1 MKKIVLV
8 DGNNLLFRSYYAT
21 AYTGNI
27 MRNKEGFP
35 TNGVYGFV
43 NMINKIISEEKP
55 EYMMVAFDIGKTF
68 RHEKYER
75 YKDGRRE
82 TPDDLKVQFPVAKK
96 ILTAMG
102 IKYLECAGYEAD
114 DIIGTISMWCEKD
127 PEYEALI
134 VSSDKDLL
142 QLISDETVVKL
153 LKTKDYIWMD
163 KKTFNDTYGFDPI
176 HMIDLKA
183 LMGDSSDNIP
193 GVKGIGE
200 KGAIKLVSEYKT
212 IDNIYE
218 NIDKIKGA
226 MQIKLIDGKEDA
238 YYSKDLVT
246 IYREVPLDITFDD
259 LLYKG
264 ENADEL
270 IDIYNDLGF
279 YSLLRKI
286 NTSEV
291 KKNKEIVGEFVDI
304 PDTAETE
311 KNKVNNNCNEN
322 IIDNDKNESI
332 VENIKILSNNEDIDK
347 NKIEEFK
354 IISDI
359 NDIKISEDT
368 SIYLDTTIGNYHN
381 AEILGIALYNSTL
394 SCYIPFDIFKNNTSI
409 LDTNYN
415 LSTYD
420 YKKLIVVF
428 NKYGIKV
435 PNINFDTMISAYL
448 LNYETKDDICYLA
461 NKLEV
466 EIPSYDKKEVVT
478 TEEAARRAIL
488 KAKFIYNTKDKLYEN
503 MKKEDNIYLFESI
516 EMPLTKVLANMEIEG
531 IRVDK
536 KVLEEMGTEIK
547 IKLEILTR
555 DIYNYAGEE
564 FNINSPKQLG
574 EILFDKLKLPGTKKN
589 KNGYATDID
598 VLKKLTE
605 YPIINKI
612 LEYRALAKL
621 YSTYIDGIIST
632 IRKDGKIHTIY
643 TQTLTRTGRLSSIEP
658 NLQNIPMRSE
668 YGRLIRKAFIPEN
681 NSVILSSDYSQI
693 ELRVFAHL
701 SGVNDLINA
710 FKEGVDIHTK
720 TAMDIFKVPMEGV
733 TKNMRRQAKAVNFG
747 ILYGISSYG
756 LAEDIGIPV
765 KEAKE
770 FINKYFETYPG
781 VKDYMDK
788 EIDEAKRTGYVKTI
802 MNRKRVIE
810 ELKSSNYKVRS
821 MGERMALNTPV
832 QGSASDILKKAM
844 VEINNIFEKENI
856 KSKMLL
862 QVHDEL
868 IFNVYNDEI
877 DKVKDIVYNTMTK
890 VFELKVPLDVDIELG
905 NNWYEAK

>member
-43 NMINKIISEEKP
+43 NMINKIISDEKP

-226 MQIKLIDGKEDA
+226 TQIKLIDGKEDA

-286 NTSEV
+286 NTSDI
-291 KKNKEIVGEFVDI
+291 KK
-304 PDTAETE
+304 E
-311 KNKVNNNCNEN
+311 KSRE
-322 IIDNDKNESI
+322 
-332 VENIKILSNNEDIDK
+332 
-347 NKIEEFK
+347 EEFK

-368 SIYLDTTIGNYHN
+368 SIYLDTTIGNYHD

-394 SCYIPFDIFKNNTSI
+394 SCYIPYDIFKNNTSI
-409 LDTNYN
+409 LDTDYN

-461 NKLEV
+461 NKLNIY
-466 EIPSYDKKEVVT
+466 IPSYDKKEVVT

-488 KAKFIYNTKDKLYEN
+488 KARFIYNTKDKLYED
-503 MKKEDNIYLFESI
+503 MKREDNIYLFESI
-516 EMPLTKVLANMEIEG
+516 EMPLAKVLAKMETTG

-574 EILFDKLKLPGTKKN
+574 EILFDKLKLPGAKKN

-632 IRKDGKIHTIY
+632 IREDGKIHTIY

-668 YGRLIRKAFIPEN
+668 YGRLIRKAFIPED

-788 EIDEAKRTGYVKTI
+788 EIDEAKRNGYVKTI

-810 ELKSSNYKVRS
+810 ELKSSNYMVRS

>member
-226 MQIKLIDGKEDA
+226 TQIKLIDGKEDA

-286 NTSEV
+286 NISEV
-291 KKNKEIVGEFVDI
+291 KKKEDR
-304 PDTAETE
+304 
-311 KNKVNNNCNEN
+311 K
-322 IIDNDKNESI
+322 
-332 VENIKILSNNEDIDK
+332 
-347 NKIEEFK
+347 EEFK

-368 SIYLDTTIGNYHN
+368 SIYLDTTIGNYHD

-394 SCYIPFDIFKNNTSI
+394 SCYIPYDIFKNNTSI
-409 LDTNYN
+409 LDTDYN

-448 LNYETKDDICYLA
+448 LNYDTKDDICYLA
-461 NKLEV
+461 NKLNIY
-466 EIPSYDKKEVVT
+466 IPSYDKKEVVT

-488 KAKFIYNTKDKLYEN
+488 KARFIYNTKDKLYED
-503 MKKEDNIYLFESI
+503 MKREDNIYLFESI
-516 EMPLTKVLANMEIEG
+516 EMPLAKVLAKMETTG

-574 EILFDKLKLPGTKKN
+574 EILFDKLKLPGAKKN

-632 IRKDGKIHTIY
+632 IREDGKIHTIY

-668 YGRLIRKAFIPEN
+668 YGRLIRKAFIPED

-788 EIDEAKRTGYVKTI
+788 EIDEAKRNGYVKTI

-810 ELKSSNYKVRS
+810 ELKSSNYMVRS

-844 VEINNIFEKENI
+844 VEISDIFEKENI

-905 NNWYEAK
+905 NNWYESK

>member
-226 MQIKLIDGKEDA
+226 TQIKLIDGKEDA

-286 NTSEV
+286 NTSDI
-291 KKNKEIVGEFVDI
+291 KK
-304 PDTAETE
+304 E
-311 KNKVNNNCNEN
+311 K
-322 IIDNDKNESI
+322 SR
-332 VENIKILSNNEDIDK
+332 ED
-347 NKIEEFK
+347 EFK

-359 NDIKISEDT
+359 NDVKISEDT
-368 SIYLDTTIGNYHN
+368 SIYLDTTIGNYHD

-394 SCYIPFDIFKNNTSI
+394 SCYIPYDIFKNNTSI
-409 LDTNYN
+409 LDTDYN

-461 NKLEV
+461 NKLNIY
-466 EIPSYDKKEVVT
+466 IPSYDKKEVVT
-478 TEEAARRAIL
+478 SEEAIRRAIL
-488 KAKFIYNTKDKLYEN
+488 KAKFIYNTKDKLYED
-503 MKKEDNIYLFESI
+503 MKREDNIYLFESI
-516 EMPLTKVLANMEIEG
+516 EMPLAKVLAKMETTG

-632 IRKDGKIHTIY
+632 IREDGKIHTIY

-668 YGRLIRKAFIPEN
+668 YGRLIRKAFIPED

-788 EIDEAKRTGYVKTI
+788 EIDEAKRNGYVKTI

-810 ELKSSNYKVRS
+810 ELKSSNYMVRS

-844 VEINNIFEKENI
+844 VEISDIFEKENI

>member
-183 LMGDSSDNIP
+183 LMGDASDNIP

-226 MQIKLIDGKEDA
+226 TQIKLIDGKEDA

-286 NTSEV
+286 NTSDI
-291 KKNKEIVGEFVDI
+291 KK
-304 PDTAETE
+304 E
-311 KNKVNNNCNEN
+311 K
-322 IIDNDKNESI
+322 SR
-332 VENIKILSNNEDIDK
+332 
-347 NKIEEFK
+347 EEKFK

-359 NDIKISEDT
+359 NDVKISEDT
-368 SIYLDTTIGNYHN
+368 SIYLDTTIGNYHD

-394 SCYIPFDIFKNNTSI
+394 SYYIPYDIFKNNTNI
-409 LDTNYN
+409 LDTDYN

-448 LNYETKDDICYLA
+448 LNYDTKDDICYLA
-461 NKLEV
+461 NKLNIY
-466 EIPSYDKKEVVT
+466 IPSYDKKEVVT

-488 KAKFIYNTKDKLYEN
+488 KARFIYNTKDKLYED
-503 MKKEDNIYLFESI
+503 MKREDNIYLFESI
-516 EMPLTKVLANMEIEG
+516 EMPLAKVLAKMETTG

-632 IRKDGKIHTIY
+632 IREDGKIHTIY

-668 YGRLIRKAFIPEN
+668 YGRLIRNAFIPED

>member
-21 AYTGNI
+21 AYTGNV

-163 KKTFNDTYGFDPI
+163 KKTFNATYGFDPI

-183 LMGDSSDNIP
+183 LMGDASDNIP

-226 MQIKLIDGKEDA
+226 TQIKLIDGKEDA

-246 IYREVPLDITFDD
+246 IYREVPLNVTFDD

-279 YSLLRKI
+279 YSFLRKI
-286 NTSEV
+286 NTSDV
-291 KKNKEIVGEFVDI
+291 KKE
-304 PDTAETE
+304 
-311 KNKVNNNCNEN
+311 
-322 IIDNDKNESI
+322 ESR
-332 VENIKILSNNEDIDK
+332 K
-347 NKIEEFK
+347 EEFK

-359 NDIKISEDT
+359 NDVKISEDT
-368 SIYLDTTIGNYHN
+368 SIYLDTTIGNYHD

-394 SCYIPFDIFKNNTSI
+394 SCYIPYDIFKDNTNI

-415 LSTYD
+415 LATYD
-420 YKKLIVVF
+420 YKKLIVIF

-478 TEEAARRAIL
+478 SEEAIRRAIL
-488 KAKFIYNTKDKLYEN
+488 KAKFIYNTKDKLYKD
-503 MKKEDNIYLFESI
+503 MKREDNIYLFESI
-516 EMPLTKVLANMEIEG
+516 EMPLAKVLANMEIEG

-574 EILFDKLKLPGTKKN
+574 EILFDKLKLPGAKKN

-605 YPIINKI
+605 YPIVNKI

-632 IRKDGKIHTIY
+632 IREDGKIHTIY

-668 YGRLIRKAFIPEN
+668 YGRLIRKAFIPED

-788 EIDEAKRTGYVKTI
+788 EIDEAKRNGYVKTI

-810 ELKSSNYKVRS
+810 ELKSSNYMVRS

-844 VEINNIFEKENI
+844 VEISDIFEKENI

>member
-183 LMGDSSDNIP
+183 LMGDASDNIP

-226 MQIKLIDGKEDA
+226 TQIKLIDGKEDA

-286 NTSEV
+286 NTSDI
-291 KKNKEIVGEFVDI
+291 KK
-304 PDTAETE
+304 E
-311 KNKVNNNCNEN
+311 K
-322 IIDNDKNESI
+322 SR
-332 VENIKILSNNEDIDK
+332 
-347 NKIEEFK
+347 EEKFK

-359 NDIKISEDT
+359 NDVKISEDT
-368 SIYLDTTIGNYHN
+368 SIYLDTTIGNYHD

-394 SCYIPFDIFKNNTSI
+394 SYYIPYDIFKNNTNI
-409 LDTNYN
+409 LDTDYN

-448 LNYETKDDICYLA
+448 LNYDTKDDICYLA
-461 NKLEV
+461 NKLNIY
-466 EIPSYDKKEVVT
+466 IPSYDKKEVVT

-488 KAKFIYNTKDKLYEN
+488 KARFIYNTKDKLYED
-503 MKKEDNIYLFESI
+503 MKREDNIYLFESI

-574 EILFDKLKLPGTKKN
+574 EILFDKLKLPGAKKN

>member
-226 MQIKLIDGKEDA
+226 TQIKLIDGKEDA

-286 NTSEV
+286 NTSDI
-291 KKNKEIVGEFVDI
+291 KK
-304 PDTAETE
+304 E
-311 KNKVNNNCNEN
+311 K
-322 IIDNDKNESI
+322 SR
-332 VENIKILSNNEDIDK
+332 
-347 NKIEEFK
+347 EEKFK

-368 SIYLDTTIGNYHN
+368 SIYLDTTIGNYHD

-394 SCYIPFDIFKNNTSI
+394 SCYIPYDIFKNNTSI
-409 LDTNYN
+409 LDTDYN

-461 NKLEV
+461 NKLNIY
-466 EIPSYDKKEVVT
+466 IPSYDKKEVVT
-478 TEEAARRAIL
+478 SEEAIRRAIL
-488 KAKFIYNTKDKLYEN
+488 KAKFIYNTKDKLYED
-503 MKKEDNIYLFESI
+503 MKREDNIYLFESI
-516 EMPLTKVLANMEIEG
+516 EMPLAKVLANMEIEG

-574 EILFDKLKLPGTKKN
+574 EILFDKLKLPGAKKN

-632 IRKDGKIHTIY
+632 IREDGKIHTIY

-681 NSVILSSDYSQI
+681 YSVILSSDYSQI

-788 EIDEAKRTGYVKTI
+788 EIDEAKRNGYVKTI

-810 ELKSSNYKVRS
+810 ELKSSNYMVRS

-844 VEINNIFEKENI
+844 VEISDIFEKENI

>member
-43 NMINKIISEEKP
+43 NMINKIISDEKP

-226 MQIKLIDGKEDA
+226 TQIKLIDGKEDA

-286 NTSEV
+286 NTSDI
-291 KKNKEIVGEFVDI
+291 KK
-304 PDTAETE
+304 E
-311 KNKVNNNCNEN
+311 K
-322 IIDNDKNESI
+322 SR
-332 VENIKILSNNEDIDK
+332 ED
-347 NKIEEFK
+347 EFK

-359 NDIKISEDT
+359 NDVKISEDT
-368 SIYLDTTIGNYHN
+368 SIYLDTTIGNYHD

-394 SCYIPFDIFKNNTSI
+394 SCYIPYDIFKNNTSI
-409 LDTNYN
+409 LDTDYN

-461 NKLEV
+461 NKLNIY
-466 EIPSYDKKEVVT
+466 IPSYDKKEVVA

-488 KAKFIYNTKDKLYEN
+488 KARFIYNTKDKLYED
-503 MKKEDNIYLFESI
+503 MKREDNIYLFESI
-516 EMPLTKVLANMEIEG
+516 EMPLAKVLAKMETTG

-574 EILFDKLKLPGTKKN
+574 EILFDKLKLPGAKKN

-632 IRKDGKIHTIY
+632 IREDGKIHTIY

-668 YGRLIRKAFIPEN
+668 YGRLIRKAFIPED

-788 EIDEAKRTGYVKTI
+788 EIDEAKRNGYVKTI

-810 ELKSSNYKVRS
+810 ELKSSNYMVRS

>member
-43 NMINKIISEEKP
+43 NMINKIISDEKP

-75 YKDGRRE
+75 YKDGRKE

-226 MQIKLIDGKEDA
+226 TQIKLIDGKEDA

-286 NTSEV
+286 NTSDI
-291 KKNKEIVGEFVDI
+291 KK
-304 PDTAETE
+304 E
-311 KNKVNNNCNEN
+311 K
-322 IIDNDKNESI
+322 SR
-332 VENIKILSNNEDIDK
+332 
-347 NKIEEFK
+347 EEKFK

-359 NDIKISEDT
+359 NDVKISEDT
-368 SIYLDTTIGNYHN
+368 SIYLDTTIGNYHD

-394 SCYIPFDIFKNNTSI
+394 SCYIPYDIFKNNTSI
-409 LDTNYN
+409 LDTDYN

-461 NKLEV
+461 NKLNIY
-466 EIPSYDKKEVVT
+466 IPSYDKKEVVT
-478 TEEAARRAIL
+478 SEEAIRRAIL
-488 KAKFIYNTKDKLYEN
+488 KAKFIYNTKDKLYED
-503 MKKEDNIYLFESI
+503 MKREDNIYLFESI
-516 EMPLTKVLANMEIEG
+516 EMPLAKVLAKMETTG

-574 EILFDKLKLPGTKKN
+574 EILFDKLKLPGAKKN

-632 IRKDGKIHTIY
+632 IREDGKIHTIY

-668 YGRLIRKAFIPEN
+668 YGRLIRKAFIPED

-788 EIDEAKRTGYVKTI
+788 EIDEAKRNGYVKTI

-810 ELKSSNYKVRS
+810 ELKSSNYMVRS

>member
-226 MQIKLIDGKEDA
+226 TQIKLIDGKEDA

-286 NTSEV
+286 NTSDI
-291 KKNKEIVGEFVDI
+291 KK
-304 PDTAETE
+304 E
-311 KNKVNNNCNEN
+311 K
-322 IIDNDKNESI
+322 SR
-332 VENIKILSNNEDIDK
+332 ED
-347 NKIEEFK
+347 EFK

-359 NDIKISEDT
+359 NDVKISEDT
-368 SIYLDTTIGNYHN
+368 SIYLDTTIGNYHD
-381 AEILGIALYNSTL
+381 AEIIGIALYNSTL
-394 SCYIPFDIFKNNTSI
+394 SCYIPYDIFKNNTSI
-409 LDTNYN
+409 LDTDYN

-448 LNYETKDDICYLA
+448 LNYDTKDDICYLA
-461 NKLEV
+461 NKLNIY
-466 EIPSYDKKEVVT
+466 IPSYDKKEVVT

-488 KAKFIYNTKDKLYEN
+488 KARFIYNTKDKLYED
-503 MKKEDNIYLFESI
+503 MKREDNIYLFENI
-516 EMPLTKVLANMEIEG
+516 EMPLAKVLAKMETTG

-574 EILFDKLKLPGTKKN
+574 EILFDKLKLPGAKKN

-632 IRKDGKIHTIY
+632 IREDGKIHTIY

-681 NSVILSSDYSQI
+681 YSVILSSDYSQI

-788 EIDEAKRTGYVKTI
+788 EIDEAKRNGYVKTI

-810 ELKSSNYKVRS
+810 ELKSSNYMVRS

>member
-35 TNGVYGFV
+35 TNGLYGFV

-75 YKDGRRE
+75 YKDGRKE
-82 TPDDLKVQFPVAKK
+82 TPEDLKLQFPVAKK

-114 DIIGTISMWCEKD
+114 DIIGTVSLWCEKD

-153 LKTKDYIWMD
+153 LKSKDYIIMD
-163 KKTFNDTYGFDPI
+163 KKTFKETYGFNPI
-176 HMIDLKA
+176 NMIDLKA

-200 KGAIKLVSEYKT
+200 KGAIKLISEYNT
-212 IDNIYE
+212 IDNLYD
-218 NIDKIKGA
+218 NIGNIKGA
-226 MQIKLIDGKEDA
+226 MQTKLIEGKEDA
-238 YYSKDLVT
+238 YYSRDLVT
-246 IYREVPLDITFDD
+246 IYREVPLDVTFDD
-259 LLYKG
+259 LIYKK
-264 ENADEL
+264 ENTNEL
-270 IDIYNDLGF
+270 IDIYNNLGF
-279 YSLLRKI
+279 YSLLRKMD
-286 NTSEV
+286 NTEKEV
-291 KKNKEIVGEFVDI
+291 KEKFV
-304 PDTAETE
+304 
-311 KNKVNNNCNEN
+311 K
-322 IIDNDKNESI
+322 
-332 VENIKILSNNEDIDK
+332 
-347 NKIEEFK
+347 EEFK
-354 IISDI
+354 VISNI
-359 NDIKISEDT
+359 NDVVIDEDT
-368 SIYLDTTIGNYHN
+368 AIYLDTTLGNYHD
-381 AEILGIALYNSTL
+381 AQILGISLYNKKY
-394 SCYIPFDIFKNNTSI
+394 SCYIPYDIFKSNTDI
-409 LDTNYN
+409 LNTKYN
-415 LSTYD
+415 LFTYD

-428 NKYGIKV
+428 NKYSIKV
-435 PNINFDTMISAYL
+435 PNISFDTMISAYL

-461 NKLEV
+461 NNMNYN
-466 EIPSYDKKEVVT
+466 IPSYDKKEVITV
-478 TEEAARRAIL
+478 EEANKRAIL
-488 KAKFIYNTKDKLYEN
+488 KAKFIYSTKDKLYEE
-503 MKKEDNIYLFESI
+503 MKKEDTIYLFENI
-516 EMPLTKVLANMEIEG
+516 EMPLAKVLAKMEIEG

-536 KVLEEMGTEIK
+536 NILNDMGEEIK
-547 IKLEILTR
+547 IKLELITK

-574 EILFDKLKLPGTKKN
+574 EILFDKLKLPGAKKN
-589 KNGYATDID
+589 KTGYVTDVD
-598 VLKKLTE
+598 VLKKLVDF
-605 YPIINKI
+605 PIVNKI

-621 YSTYIDGIIST
+621 YSTYIDGIINT
-632 IRKDGKIHTIY
+632 IREDEKIHTIY

-668 YGRLIRKAFIPEN
+668 YGRLIRKAFLPEE
-681 NSVILSSDYSQI
+681 NSIIMSSDYSQI

-701 SGVNDLINA
+701 SGVSELINA
-710 FKEGVDIHTK
+710 FNDGIDIHTK
-720 TAMDIFKVPMEGV
+720 TAMDIFNVPDEGV

-756 LAEDIGIPV
+756 LSEDLGISV
-765 KEAKE
+765 KEAKD

-781 VKDYMDK
+781 VKDYMNS
-788 EIDEAKRTGYVKTI
+788 EIEEAKKNGYVKTI

-810 ELKSSNYKVRS
+810 ELKSSNYMVRS
-821 MGERMALNTPV
+821 MGERMALNTPI

-844 VEINNIFEKENI
+844 VEIDNIFEKENI

-868 IFNVYNDEI
+868 IFNVYKDEL

-890 VFELKVPLDVDIELG
+890 VFNLKVPLDVDIEVG

>member
-102 IKYLECAGYEAD
+102 IKYLECSGYEAD

-153 LKTKDYIWMD
+153 LKPKDYIWMD
-163 KKTFNDTYGFDPI
+163 KRTFNDTYGFDPI

-183 LMGDSSDNIP
+183 LMGDASDNIP

-212 IDNIYE
+212 IDNIYA
-218 NIDKIKGA
+218 NIDNIKGA
-226 MQIKLIDGKEDA
+226 TQIKLIDGKEDA

-246 IYREVPLDITFDD
+246 IYREVPLNITFND

-279 YSLLRKI
+279 YSLLRKV
-286 NTSEV
+286 NTSTI
-291 KKNKEIVGEFVDI
+291 KHDNNKE
-304 PDTAETE
+304 
-311 KNKVNNNCNEN
+311 EN
-322 IIDNDKNESI
+322 
-332 VENIKILSNNEDIDK
+332 
-347 NKIEEFK
+347 FK
-354 IISDI
+354 IINDISDI
-359 NDIKISEDT
+359 VIDEDT
-368 SIYLDTTIGNYHN
+368 SIYLDTTNGNYHD
-381 AEILGIALYNSTL
+381 AEIFGIALYNNKL
-394 SCYIPFDIFKNNTSI
+394 SCYIPYDLFKNNTNI
-409 LDTNYN
+409 LNTNYN

-435 PNINFDTMISAYL
+435 PCINFDTMISAYL
-448 LNYETKDDICYLA
+448 LNYDTKDDICYLA
-461 NKLEV
+461 NKFDID
-466 EIPSYDKKEVVT
+466 IPTYDKKEKISN
-478 TEEAARRAIL
+478 EEMARRAIL
-488 KAKFIYNTKDKLYEN
+488 KAKFIYNTKDKLYED
-503 MKKEDNIYLFESI
+503 MKSEDNIYLFESI
-516 EMPLTKVLANMEIEG
+516 EMPLAKVLAKMETTG

-536 KVLEEMGTEIK
+536 TVLEEMGTEIK
-547 IKLEILTR
+547 IKLEIITK

-574 EILFDKLKLPGTKKN
+574 EILFDKLKLPGAKKN
-589 KNGYATDID
+589 KTGYVTDVD
-598 VLKKLTE
+598 VLKKLVD
-605 YPIINKI
+605 YPIVSKI

-621 YSTYIDGIIST
+621 CSTYIDGIINT
-632 IRKDGKIHTIY
+632 IREDGKIHTIY

-668 YGRLIRKAFIPEN
+668 YGRLIRKAFLPEDD
-681 NSVILSSDYSQI
+681 SVILSSDYSQI

-710 FKEGVDIHTK
+710 FKEGIDIHTK
-720 TAMDIFKVPMEGV
+720 TAMDIFKVPIEGV

-756 LAEDIGIPV
+756 LAEDLGIPV

-770 FINKYFETYPG
+770 FINKYFDTYPG
-781 VKDYMDK
+781 VKDYMNT
-788 EIDEAKRTGYVKTI
+788 EIDEAKSNGYVKTI

-810 ELKSSNYKVRS
+810 ELKSSNYMVRS

-844 VEINNIFEKENI
+844 VEIDSIFEKENI

-890 VFELKVPLDVDIELG
+890 VFDLKVPLDVDIEMG

>member
-286 NTSEV
+286 NTSDI
-291 KKNKEIVGEFVDI
+291 KK
-304 PDTAETE
+304 E
-311 KNKVNNNCNEN
+311 K
-322 IIDNDKNESI
+322 SR
-332 VENIKILSNNEDIDK
+332 ED
-347 NKIEEFK
+347 EFK

-359 NDIKISEDT
+359 NDVKISEDT
-368 SIYLDTTIGNYHN
+368 SIYLDTTIGNYHD

-394 SCYIPFDIFKNNTSI
+394 SCYIPYDIFKNNTSI
-409 LDTNYN
+409 LDTDYN

-461 NKLEV
+461 NKLNIY
-466 EIPSYDKKEVVT
+466 IPSYDKKEVVT
-478 TEEAARRAIL
+478 TEEAIRRAIL
-488 KAKFIYNTKDKLYEN
+488 KAKFIYNTKDKLYED
-503 MKKEDNIYLFESI
+503 MKREDNIYLFESI
-516 EMPLTKVLANMEIEG
+516 EMPLAKVLANMEIEG

-574 EILFDKLKLPGTKKN
+574 EILFDKLKLPGAKKN

-632 IRKDGKIHTIY
+632 IREDGKIHTIY

-668 YGRLIRKAFIPEN
+668 YGRLIRNAFIPED

-788 EIDEAKRTGYVKTI
+788 EIDEAKRNGYVKTI

-810 ELKSSNYKVRS
+810 ELKSSNYMVRS

>member
-43 NMINKIISEEKP
+43 NMINKIISDEKP

-127 PEYEALI
+127 PEYDALI

-226 MQIKLIDGKEDA
+226 TQIKLIDGKEDA

-286 NTSEV
+286 NTSDI
-291 KKNKEIVGEFVDI
+291 KK
-304 PDTAETE
+304 E
-311 KNKVNNNCNEN
+311 K
-322 IIDNDKNESI
+322 SR
-332 VENIKILSNNEDIDK
+332 
-347 NKIEEFK
+347 EEKFK

-368 SIYLDTTIGNYHN
+368 SIYLDTTIGNYHD

-409 LDTNYN
+409 LDTDYN

-435 PNINFDTMISAYL
+435 PNINFDAMISAYL

-461 NKLEV
+461 NKLNIY
-466 EIPSYDKKEVVT
+466 IPSYDKKEVVT

-488 KAKFIYNTKDKLYEN
+488 KAKFIYNTKDKLYED

-536 KVLEEMGTEIK
+536 KVLEEMGIEIK

-574 EILFDKLKLPGTKKN
+574 EILFDKLKLPGAKKN

-632 IRKDGKIHTIY
+632 IREDGKIHTIY

-668 YGRLIRKAFIPEN
+668 YGRLIRKAFIPED

-788 EIDEAKRTGYVKTI
+788 EIDEAKRNGYVKTI

-810 ELKSSNYKVRS
+810 ELKSSNYMVRS

>member
-226 MQIKLIDGKEDA
+226 TQIKLIDGKEDA

-286 NTSEV
+286 NTSDI
-291 KKNKEIVGEFVDI
+291 KK
-304 PDTAETE
+304 E
-311 KNKVNNNCNEN
+311 K
-322 IIDNDKNESI
+322 SR
-332 VENIKILSNNEDIDK
+332 ED
-347 NKIEEFK
+347 EFK

-359 NDIKISEDT
+359 NDVKISEDT
-368 SIYLDTTIGNYHN
+368 SIYLDTTIGNYHD

-394 SCYIPFDIFKNNTSI
+394 SCYIPYDIFKNNTSI
-409 LDTNYN
+409 LDTDYN

-461 NKLEV
+461 NKLNIY
-466 EIPSYDKKEVVT
+466 IPSYDKKEVVT
-478 TEEAARRAIL
+478 TEEAIRRAIL
-488 KAKFIYNTKDKLYEN
+488 KAKFIYNTKDKLYED
-503 MKKEDNIYLFESI
+503 MKREDNIYLFENI
-516 EMPLTKVLANMEIEG
+516 EMPLAKVLAKMETTG

-574 EILFDKLKLPGTKKN
+574 EILFDKLKLPGAKKN

-632 IRKDGKIHTIY
+632 IREDGKIHTIY

-668 YGRLIRKAFIPEN
+668 YGRLIRKAFIPED

-710 FKEGVDIHTK
+710 FKDGVDIHTK

-788 EIDEAKRTGYVKTI
+788 EIDEAKRNGYVKTI

-810 ELKSSNYKVRS
+810 ELKSSNYMVRS

>member
-82 TPDDLKVQFPVAKK
+82 TPDDLKVQFPVAKR

-183 LMGDSSDNIP
+183 LMGDASDNIP

-226 MQIKLIDGKEDA
+226 TQIKLIDGKEDA

-246 IYREVPLDITFDD
+246 IYREVPLDITFGD

-286 NTSEV
+286 NTSDI
-291 KKNKEIVGEFVDI
+291 KK
-304 PDTAETE
+304 E
-311 KNKVNNNCNEN
+311 KSRE
-322 IIDNDKNESI
+322 
-332 VENIKILSNNEDIDK
+332 
-347 NKIEEFK
+347 EEFK

-359 NDIKISEDT
+359 NDVKISEDT
-368 SIYLDTTIGNYHN
+368 SIYLDTTIGNYHD

-394 SCYIPFDIFKNNTSI
+394 SCYIPYDIFKNNTNI
-409 LDTNYN
+409 LDTDYN

-461 NKLEV
+461 NKLNIY
-466 EIPSYDKKEVVT
+466 IPSYDKKEVVT

-488 KAKFIYNTKDKLYEN
+488 KAKFIYNTKDKLYKD
-503 MKKEDNIYLFESI
+503 MKNEDNIYLFESI
-516 EMPLTKVLANMEIEG
+516 EMPLAKVLANMEIEG

-574 EILFDKLKLPGTKKN
+574 EILFDKLKLPGAKKN

-632 IRKDGKIHTIY
+632 IREDGKIHTIY

-668 YGRLIRKAFIPEN
+668 YGRLIRKAFIPED

-788 EIDEAKRTGYVKTI
+788 EIDEAKRNGYVKTI

-810 ELKSSNYKVRS
+810 ELKSSNYMVRS

>member
-43 NMINKIISEEKP
+43 NMINKIISDEKP

-183 LMGDSSDNIP
+183 LMGDASDNIP

-286 NTSEV
+286 NTSDI
-291 KKNKEIVGEFVDI
+291 KK
-304 PDTAETE
+304 E
-311 KNKVNNNCNEN
+311 K
-322 IIDNDKNESI
+322 SR
-332 VENIKILSNNEDIDK
+332 
-347 NKIEEFK
+347 EEKFK

-359 NDIKISEDT
+359 NDVKISEDT
-368 SIYLDTTIGNYHN
+368 SIYLDTTIGNYHD

-409 LDTNYN
+409 LDTDYN

-488 KAKFIYNTKDKLYEN
+488 KARFIYNTKDKLYEN

-574 EILFDKLKLPGTKKN
+574 EILFDKLKLPGAKKN

-632 IRKDGKIHTIY
+632 IREDGKIHTIY

-668 YGRLIRKAFIPEN
+668 YGRLIRNAFIPED

-788 EIDEAKRTGYVKTI
+788 EIDEAKRNGYVKTI

-810 ELKSSNYKVRS
+810 ELKSSNYMVRS

-844 VEINNIFEKENI
+844 VEISDIFEKENI